1 MQFTDIIIL
10 YLKRTCFLYCRKMS
24 WKLSYHVTTMDNK
37 IINNK
42 YDTAPTFNDT
52 KDSVNVTSPLSKA
65 YVLVDVK
72 EVYRLSQ
79 VFTVVMNRRIYNA
92 DKDKFENA
100 VKQSL
105 TKTLKG
111 MKI

>member
-1 MQFTDIIIL
+1 
-10 YLKRTCFLYCRKMS
+10 MS
-24 WKLSYHVTTMDNK
+24 WKLSYHVTTMDDK

-42 YDTAPTFNDT
+42 YENGPTFNDT

-79 VFTVVMNRRIYNA
+79 AFTVVMNRRIYNA

-105 TKTLKG
+105 AKTLKG

>member
-1 MQFTDIIIL
+1 
-10 YLKRTCFLYCRKMS
+10 
-24 WKLSYHVTTMDNK
+24 MDNK

-72 EVYRLSQ
+72 EVYRP
-79 VFTVVMNRRIYNA
+79 FYN
-92 DKDKFENA
+92 KENKF
-100 VKQSL
+100 SL
-105 TKTLKG
+105 NTK
-111 MKI
+111 

>member
-1 MQFTDIIIL
+1 LQLIYDI
-10 YLKRTCFLYCRKMS
+10 
-24 WKLSYHVTTMDNK
+24 K
-37 IINNK
+37 IIKLLNS
-42 YDTAPTFNDT
+42 NDT

-79 VFTVVMNRRIYNA
+79 AFTVVMNRRIYNA

-111 MKI
+111 MKIKNNIDVKYHLLVQI

>member
-1 MQFTDIIIL
+1 
-10 YLKRTCFLYCRKMS
+10 MS

-42 YDTAPTFNDT
+42 YDTAPAFNDT
-52 KDSVNVTSPLSKA
+52 KDAVNITSPLSKA

-79 VFTVVMNRRIYNA
+79 AFTVVMNRRIYNA
-92 DKDKFENA
+92 DKVKFENA